1 MRKFRLLLL
10 SGLFFGFA
18 SHVGPNKYD
27 PKICNDSQKGPPG
40 IKTIDLAY
48 LNGADPT
55 IANDGTR
62 NFIISTMQMGKG
74 NIDELSEEF
83 ENRTTAQINILYQRI
98 G

>member
-1 MRKFRLLLL
+1 LLL

-18 SHVGPNKYD
+18 SYVGSNKYG

-48 LNGADPT
+48 LNGTDPI
-55 IANDGTR
+55 IANDGTS

-74 NIDELSEEF
+74 NIDELSEEV
-83 ENRTTAQINILYQRI
+83 ENRTITHINLLNQRV